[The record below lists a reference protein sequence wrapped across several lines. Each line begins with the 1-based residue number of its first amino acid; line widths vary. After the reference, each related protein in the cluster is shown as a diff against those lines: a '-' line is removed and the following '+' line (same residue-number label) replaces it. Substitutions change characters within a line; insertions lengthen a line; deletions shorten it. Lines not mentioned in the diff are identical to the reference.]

1 MREEEANRVANKNV
15 YIREGV
21 CVEKIPQITQ
31 VHKTE
36 KTKYSETCIKRT
48 PLGNAVGSA

>member
-21 CVEKIPQITQ
+21 CVEKISQITQ

-36 KTKYSETCIKRT
+36 KQSTVKPVLSGH
-48 PLGNAVGSA
+48 PWGML